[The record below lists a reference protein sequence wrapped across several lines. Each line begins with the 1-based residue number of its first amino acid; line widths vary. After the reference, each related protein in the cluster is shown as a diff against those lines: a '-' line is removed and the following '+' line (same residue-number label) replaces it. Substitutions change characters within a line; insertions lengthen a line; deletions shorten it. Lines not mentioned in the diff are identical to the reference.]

1 MLITFYDS
9 YTVLSKVYGG
19 AFLKQA
25 INDTMI
31 RESSRAHFTKIC
43 YGVLDKDITLNYI
56 ISKLCTKAPKQAVKI
71 ILKIG
76 LYSIIYLNDAPYAV
90 TDTCVELAKKL
101 GKGGLSG
108 FINAILRNYLRSG
121 IEYPPKEK
129 GVEYYSVKYSYPEF
143 LVKKLIKDYGESLAE
158 EIMLSDTERTFVRF
172 NTNEYGEK
180 YLVKNGYNYEL
191 TPFDNCFAVDKFKMD
206 DGFYQGIYTFQSVG
220 SVAICDMV
228 DGGNTLLDCCSAP
241 GGKAVNLSSKF
252 TSVIATEL
260 HSHRVE
266 LIKSYIDRMKKT
278 NITALLMDSSVYNEE
293 FNEKFDAV
301 LCDAPCSGT
310 GVIKDNPDIK
320 LRRDDK
326 NIQEL
331 STIQLSILENVSRY
345 VKKGG
350 CLYYSTCSILND
362 ENSKVI
368 EKFLKTHQEFCVEET
383 KSKLAHK
390 SVKYGLQFLPHI
402 SMGAGFYFVKLRK
415 NG

>member
-25 INDTMI
+25 VNDTMI

-56 ISKLCTKAPKQAVKI
+56 ISKLCAKQPKQAIRI

-76 LYSIIYLNDAPYAV
+76 LYSIIYLKDAPYAV

-108 FINAILRNYLRSG
+108 FINAILRNYLRN
-121 IEYPPKEK
+121 
-129 GVEYYSVKYSYPEF
+129 GVEYPSKGVQYYVIKYSYPEF
-143 LVKKLIKDYGESLAE
+143 LVKKLLTDYGEKLAE

-172 NTNEYGEK
+172 NTNEKGES
-180 YLVKNGYNYEL
+180 YLKERGYSYEL
-191 TPFDNCFAVDKFKMD
+191 TPFNNCFMVDKFKMD

-228 DGGNTLLDCCSAP
+228 DSGESLLDCCSAP
-241 GGKAVNLSSKF
+241 GGKAVNLADKF
-252 TSVIATEL
+252 ISVVATEL
-260 HSHRVE
+260 HPHRVE
-266 LIKSYIDRMKKT
+266 LINSYKDRMKKQ
-278 NITALLMDSSVYNEE
+278 NITAFCMDSTIYNSDFFER
-293 FNEKFDAV
+293 FDSV

-326 NIQEL
+326 NVFEL
-331 STIQLSILENVSRY
+331 SDIQLNILENVCKY

-350 CLYYSTCSILND
+350 SLYYSTCSILKD
-362 ENSKVI
+362 ENSNLI
-368 EKFLKTHQEFCVEET
+368 DKFLNKHPEFSVEE
-383 KSKLAHK
+383 KDSKLPHLK
-390 SVKYGLQFLPHI
+390 VKHGLQFLPHL

>member
-9 YTVLSKVYGG
+9 YTVLSKVYNG

-25 INDTMI
+25 VNDTMI
-31 RESSRAHFTKIC
+31 RESSRPHFTKIC

-56 ISKLCTKAPKQAVKI
+56 ISKLCAKQPKQAIKT

-76 LYSIIYLNDAPYAV
+76 LYSIIYLKDAPYAV

-108 FINAILRNYLRSG
+108 FINAILRNYLRKDVEFPS
-121 IEYPPKEK
+121 KEK
-129 GVEYYSVKYSYPEF
+129 GVEYYSIKYSYPEF

-158 EIMLSDTERTFVRF
+158 EIMSADIERTFVRF
-172 NTNEYGEK
+172 NTGENGEA
-180 YLVKNGYNYEL
+180 YLKERGYFYEL
-191 TPFDNCFAVDKFKMD
+191 TPFSNCFVVDKFKMD
-206 DGFYQGIYTFQSVG
+206 DGFYQGVYTFQSVG
-220 SVAICDMV
+220 SVAICDMI
-228 DGGNTLLDCCSAP
+228 DGGDSLLDCCSAP
-241 GGKAVNLSSKF
+241 GGKAVNLSNKF
-252 TSVIATEL
+252 NRVVATEL
-260 HSHRVE
+260 HPHRVE
-266 LIKSYIDRMKKT
+266 LINSYKDRMKKQ
-278 NITALLMDSSVYNEE
+278 NITALLMDSTIFNED

-331 STIQLSILENVSRY
+331 TAVQLAILKNVCKY

-350 CLYYSTCSILND
+350 SLYYSTCSILKD
-362 ENSKVI
+362 ENSNVI
-368 EKFLKTHQEFCVEET
+368 EKFLKTNTEFSVEEQD
-383 KSKLAHK
+383 SKLPN
-390 SVKYGLQFLPHI
+390 VKAKYDLQFLPHI